1 MAKETI
7 KISENVLSWIYDK
20 YADKLGTAYKNFL
33 LWLNGEKEPTVK
45 QAIDLFNKLN
55 LPIRYMFLNNPPKEE
70 LKLVEFRTIDSQE
83 LINNPS
89 RELMDVYNNMLE
101 IKDWMVDYLKSNEL
115 EPLSFVGCCNGIID
129 KHAITNRIMQ
139 EMNLS
144 FNDLNQM
151 IDARNLFNFI
161 RKRCEQIGII
171 VMMNGII
178 GSNTHRKLNI
188 KEFRAFALV
197 DKYAP
202 LIFINSADSFNA
214 RLFSLLHEIVH
225 IFIGA
230 NDLYNLQEY
239 NSFGVSK
246 MEILCNAVAAEILI
260 PDQYIKNEFEKIKNS
275 NKDKYS
281 VISGLKAIF
290 KGSEYV
296 IIRKLLDNRLIT
308 KSDYDE
314 LISNY
319 KQKYIE
325 QLNNKKSARG
335 GNYNVT
341 LKTRIDSRL
350 AIALNSS
357 AENGAISYVDVYRM
371 TYTNSSTFDKLIK
384 NIRGDY

>member
-7 KISENVLSWIYDK
+7 KISEKVLNWIYDK
-20 YADKLGTAYKNFL
+20 YADKLGAAYKNFM
-33 LWLNGEKEPTVK
+33 LWLGGKKEPTVK

-55 LPIRYMFLNNPPKEE
+55 LPIRYMFLNDSPKEE
-70 LKLVEFRTIDSQE
+70 LKLVEFRTINSKE
-83 LINNPS
+83 LINPS
-89 RELMDVYNNMLE
+89 RELVDVYNNMLE
-101 IKDWMVDYLKSNEL
+101 IKNWMVDYSKTNEL
-115 EPLSFVGCCNGIID
+115 EPLGFVGCCNGITD
-129 KHAITNRIMQ
+129 KHAIANRIMQ
-139 EMNLS
+139 EMNMS
-144 FNDLNQM
+144 FNDLNKNS
-151 IDARNLFNFI
+151 DARNLFNFI
-161 RKRCEQIGII
+161 RKKCEDIGII
-171 VMMNGII
+171 VMMNGIY

-188 KEFRAFALV
+188 YEFRAFALV
-197 DKYAP
+197 DEYAP
-202 LIFINSADSFNA
+202 LIFINSVDSFNA

-225 IFIGA
+225 IFIGTA
-230 NDLYNLQEY
+230 DLYNLLEY

-246 MEILCNAVAAEILI
+246 TEILCNAVAAEILI
-260 PDQYIKNEFEKIKNS
+260 PDQYIKNEFEKIKNL

-308 KSDYDE
+308 KPDYDE

-325 QLNNKKSARG
+325 QLNNKKSAKG

-341 LKTRIDSRL
+341 LKSRIDSRL